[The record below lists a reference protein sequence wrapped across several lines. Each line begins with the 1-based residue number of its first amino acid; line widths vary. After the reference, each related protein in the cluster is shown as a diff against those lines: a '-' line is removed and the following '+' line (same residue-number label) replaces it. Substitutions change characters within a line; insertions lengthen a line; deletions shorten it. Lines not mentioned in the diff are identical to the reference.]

1 MKFTKK
7 IGDILFSGYYKGG
20 KDGNPKIR
28 QGTAGPVSFEEA
40 NRKGFPFFLGKI
52 RTDVVMVDYD
62 DPEAFEARLR
72 ISKAKQEHCIV
83 IRSENRGGHF
93 YWFNRQKKVTGSTTH
108 NKTALTLDPVDY
120 KCGFRT
126 VKSTGETKEAD
137 TYGALSM
144 KDRTFREVVYC
155 NPTAAGELDEV
166 PFYDL
171 PVRAWG
177 KDTGVSFL
185 DMEEGSRQES
195 FFQYMIPL
203 KKAGY
208 TYEEYLTVAD
218 LAQRY
223 LLKTPLEDNQYTAA
237 TRKEAW
243 DSVKCGSEM
252 FGEGG
257 SFRHN
262 EFALYLMEKYHIKKI
277 NGQLHIYQDGVYIPG
292 TDAIESA
299 MIDEIPS
306 LRKRQRNEVL
316 DFLQIRS
323 STVSGT
329 DLSRIAFTN
338 GVYNLDTDQLEQFTP
353 GHIVT
358 NKIPWE
364 YRSDAVSPVIDR
376 LLDNLSCG
384 DQQIRYLLE
393 EVAGACLYRSNKLGG
408 GKMVLLYGDKDN
420 GKSTYIELIQSML
433 GERNYSELD
442 LKDFGTRFLNA
453 ELYGVLA
460 NLGDDISGRYIQ
472 DTSLMKKVST
482 GNEIL
487 VEHKGEKPF
496 SFEPY
501 CTPVF
506 SCNVIPKM
514 DDQTGAALKRLL
526 IVPMKGKFVPGSAGY
541 DPEIKYKLRTK
552 ENVEYFIQCAL
563 DGLSEVRK
571 NGHYTVSEKVE
582 QERTSY
588 EVSNNPVL
596 AFLED
601 CKDENGNYVGILNDS
616 TESAFTR
623 YKVFCM
629 DNNFRALSKTSFVQ
643 QVNRLLDTESRARRI
658 NNKLIR
664 CFVPVLHKEV

>member
-1 MKFTKK
+1 MKFTKE
-7 IGDILFSGYYKGG
+7 IGDILFTGYYRGG

-28 QGTAGPVSFEEA
+28 QGTAGPVSFEEG
-40 NRKGFPFFLGKI
+40 NQKGFPYFLGKL

-62 DPEAFEARLR
+62 DPGSFEARLR
-72 ISKAKQEHCIV
+72 ITEAKQEHCIV

-93 YWFNRQKKVTGSTTH
+93 YWYNQQLKITGSTVH
-108 NKTALTLDPVDY
+108 NKTALTLEPVDY
-120 KCGFRT
+120 KCGFRK
-126 VKSTGETKEAD
+126 VKSTGEIKEAD

-155 NPTAAGELDEV
+155 NPTETMELDEV

-171 PVRAWG
+171 PVQTWG
-177 KDTGVSFL
+177 KDSRTTFL
-185 DMEEGSRQES
+185 GMGEGSRQES
-195 FFQYMIPL
+195 FFQLMIPL
-203 KKAGY
+203 KKAGF
-208 TYEEYLTVAD
+208 TYEQYLYIAD
-218 LAQRY
+218 IAQRF
-223 LLKTPLEDNQYTAA
+223 LLKEPLEGNQFEAA
-237 TRKEAW
+237 VRKEAW
-243 DSVKCGSEM
+243 DSVKCCSEM

-262 EFALYLMEKYHIKKI
+262 EFALYLMEKYYIKKI

-292 TDAIESA
+292 SDAIESV

-323 STVSGT
+323 GTVSGT
-329 DLSRIAFTN
+329 DLSRIAFIN
-338 GVYNLDTDQLEQFTP
+338 GVYNIDTDQVEPFSP
-353 GHIVT
+353 DHIIT

-364 YRSDAVSPVIDR
+364 YHADAVSPVIDK

-384 DQQIRYLLE
+384 DRCIRYLLE

-420 GKSTYIELIQSML
+420 GKSTFIELIQAML

-472 DTSLMKKVST
+472 DTSLMKKIAT

-526 IVPMKGKFVPGSAGY
+526 IVPMRGKFVPGSDGY

-563 DGLSEVRK
+563 DGLSAVRK

-582 QERTSY
+582 QERSRY
-588 EVSNNPVL
+588 EISNNPVL
-596 AFLED
+596 SFLEEY
-601 CKDENGNYVGILNDS
+601 KDDSGNYVGIINES
-616 TESAFTR
+616 TETVFSR
-623 YKVFCM
+623 YKVFCFE
-629 DNNFRALSKTSFVQ
+629 NNFRALSKSSFVQ
-643 QVNRLLDTESRARRI
+643 QVNRLLNTESKARRI

-664 CFVPVLHKEV
+664 CFIPVLHPNV